1 MGNKR
6 KSSALM
12 LTLFFLFIAC
22 FALPLNAS
30 TWSTA
35 TSSTWIVSTVDSRS
49 YDPSLALDSNG
60 QPYVSYQDLGSEN
73 FDLKYAFWDGKSW
86 VTTVVDST
94 YYAGYNPSLKLDGH
108 NQPLISYGV
117 RWIHGF
123 DSTHFNMETDYV
135 KIAVLEGNS
144 WKIRTVGDAVS
155 SVMKLDSNNQPHI
168 CYSTG
173 DSLRYTF
180 WNGNSWINETLV
192 TKDHVGQYL
201 SLALDTNDQPHICYF
216 EYKNTENF
224 TDGSLKYSWFSGT
237 EWQTTTVDNEVDGL
251 DINLVL
257 DRSNQPH
264 ISYSNKYAPYSLN
277 YAILEDGLWRITKI
291 DPTTLVGTF
300 SSLALDNNDQPHIVY
315 CDITNNTYDT
325 SLGMLKYAWLSRTV
339 WKTTAIDSGFGDFS
353 LTLDKNNRPHVS
365 YINPQS
371 HDLKYAVLS
380 TTSLTPTPPVP
391 EFSWIAIL
399 SLFAAL
405 VTATA
410 LVLKLRQVK
419 KR

>member
-1 MGNKR
+1 MSNKR
-6 KSSALM
+6 KSSALL
-12 LTLFFLFIAC
+12 LTLFFLFIAG

-30 TWSTA
+30 TWSTV

-73 FDLKYAFWDGKSW
+73 FDLKYAFWDGNSW
-86 VTTVVDST
+86 VTTTVDST
-94 YYAGYNPSLKLDGH
+94 YYAGYNPSLKLDGN

-123 DSTHFNMETDYV
+123 DSTHFNMETDYI
-135 KIAVLEGNS
+135 KIAVHEGNS
-144 WKIRTVGDAVS
+144 WKITTVGDAVS

-173 DSLRYTF
+173 DSLRYIF
-180 WNGNSWINETLV
+180 WNGNSSINETLV

-251 DINLVL
+251 DMNLVL
-257 DRSNQPH
+257 DHSNQPH

-291 DPTTLVGTF
+291 DPTILLVHSRLWLLT
-300 SSLALDNNDQPHIVY
+300 VM
-315 CDITNNTYDT
+315 TN
-325 SLGMLKYAWLSRTV
+325 
-339 WKTTAIDSGFGDFS
+339 
-353 LTLDKNNRPHVS
+353 LT
-365 YINPQS
+365 
-371 HDLKYAVLS
+371 
-380 TTSLTPTPPVP
+380 
-391 EFSWIAIL
+391 
-399 SLFAAL
+399 
-405 VTATA
+405 
-410 LVLKLRQVK
+410 
-419 KR
+419 